1 MLVRV
6 EKNSASLGSTDPSLA
21 AVQCGVIKFNFRI
34 PLFYLSL
41 FVLLSESCKHKHNSG
56 KSSLQNW
63 IARNFDMR
71 NEIIKWNPAFFG
83 RALHWLWSIYS
94 YFGIVWKQNIMNKL
108 NLLKVQTFRNVCHSD
123 FSISP
128 LLLWIG
134 SSLNYR

>member
-1 MLVRV
+1 MLVRE
-6 EKNSASLGSTDPSLA
+6 EKNSASLGSSDPSLA

-56 KSSLQNW
+56 KSSLDSFQNRIFR

-83 RALHWLWSIYS
+83 GHCT
-94 YFGIVWKQNIMNKL
+94 VV
-108 NLLKVQTFRNVCHSD
+108 NLFIFWDCLETKHHE
-123 FSISP
+123 
-128 LLLWIG
+128 
-134 SSLNYR
+134 